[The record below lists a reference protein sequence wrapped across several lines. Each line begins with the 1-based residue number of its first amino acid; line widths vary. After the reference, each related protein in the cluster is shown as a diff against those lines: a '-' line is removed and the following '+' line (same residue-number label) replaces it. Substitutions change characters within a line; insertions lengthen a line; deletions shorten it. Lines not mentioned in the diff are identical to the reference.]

1 MHEMALH
8 SEDLDNMRNCI
19 TSARLDDGLANTTDL
34 TPAHI
39 DAIVACYSAA
49 TTIFDTFIAMD
60 IESLRTLPTFMLVR
74 VAYATVVTV
83 KIYFAAAA
91 PDSDLADV
99 LPKESV
105 KVEHYLDSML
115 SKFIAAAAEEK
126 CRPAAKFLIVLAMLR
141 GWFNNKM
148 GADKGKKAPG
158 SSGTSEPGRDNA
170 SGQSNGLP
178 TPSRANMAA
187 GSGPLTTAG
196 QELPAPQGPAGPLPS
211 GQMPHQQ
218 GIIGYPGTT
227 TANTPLQL
235 LSEVATGGDSNMGG
249 RASHL
254 GWQNRPASGPAPQ
267 QAFAFMPTTT
277 AGMPPTDM
285 TPGMAGLQWTEA
297 ATGMGYLLGDDV
309 DWEGVALN
317 FGVGMSAEHE
327 YELMNMM
334 AEVNKPWVGVGMP
347 GTMPTNQGVYY
358 QQ

>member
-8 SEDLDNMRNCI
+8 SDDMDNRGCF
-19 TSARLDDGLANTTDL
+19 TSSRLDDGLANMTDL

-49 TTIFDTFIAMD
+49 SVIFDTFIAMD

-83 KIYFAAAA
+83 KVYFAAAA
-91 PDSDLADV
+91 PDSELAGV
-99 LPKESV
+99 LPKGSI
-105 KVEHYLDSML
+105 KVEQYLDSML
-115 SKFIAAAAEEK
+115 SKFMAAAAEEK
-126 CRPAAKFLIVLAMLR
+126 CRPAAKFVIVLAMLR
-141 GWFNNKM
+141 GWLNTKM
-148 GADKGKKAPG
+148 GNDKNKEASG
-158 SSGTSEPGRDNA
+158 SSGASEPGHNA
-170 SGQSNGLP
+170 SGQGNGLS
-178 TPSRANMAA
+178 TPSRANTAP
-187 GSGPLTTAG
+187 GSGLPTTG
-196 QELPAPQGPAGPLPS
+196 QELQGPLPP

-218 GIIGYPGTT
+218 GIMGYPGTS

-254 GWQNRPASGPAPQ
+254 GWQSRPTSGPAPQ
-267 QAFAFMPTTT
+267 QAFPFMPASAVGMQPMEMAPGS
-277 AGMPPTDM
+277 AGM
-285 TPGMAGLQWTEA
+285 QWTEA

-317 FGVGMSAEHE
+317 FGVGMSTEHE
-327 YELMNMM
+327 YEIMNMM
-334 AEVNKPWVGVGMP
+334 AETNKPWAGVGMP
-347 GTMPTNQGVYY
+347 GAMPANQGVYY